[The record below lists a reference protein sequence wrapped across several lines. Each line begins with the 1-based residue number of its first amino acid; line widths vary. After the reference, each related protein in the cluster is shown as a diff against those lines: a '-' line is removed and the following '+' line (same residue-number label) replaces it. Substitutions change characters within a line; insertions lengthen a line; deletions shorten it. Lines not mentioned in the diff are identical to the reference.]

1 MMGVID
7 LGYGDQVAPATLRNL
22 DLNLLPTLDALLRE
36 RNVTRAAERLG
47 LSQPAV
53 SAALGRLR
61 RHFGDE
67 LLHRTGNQYELT
79 PLAQQLRAPT
89 ELALAGVHRVFDA
102 SPQFEP
108 ASSDRTFRLMMSDYA
123 TAVLGERLVRRLAEV
138 APHVRLA
145 LRQTEPEFVDNAAEN
160 LRTVDGVVLPH
171 GFLTDIP
178 VTDLFDDTWV
188 CVVSPDNDQVGDELT
203 MADVAALP
211 WVVMWDLPTAFA
223 PAARQLRMLG
233 VEPRVEI
240 TADSFLAVPF
250 LVAGTQRIAVLQA
263 RLAHR
268 LAATAGVRV
277 LPCPWDAVPVKE
289 GFWWHPSHRRDPA
302 HEWLRRTLR
311 QIGHELAE
319 ETARDSDLWL

>member
-1 MMGVID
+1 MIITIHRVYGVE
-7 LGYGDQVAPATLRNL
+7 VAPATLRNL

-123 TAVLGERLVRRLAEV
+123 TAVLGERLVRRLADV
-138 APHVRLA
+138 APHIRLA

-171 GFLTDIP
+171 GFLTDTP

-203 MADVAALP
+203 MVDVAALP

-223 PAARQLRMLG
+223 PAARQLSMLG
-233 VEPRVEI
+233 IEPRVEI
-240 TADSFLAVPF
+240 TADSFLALPF
-250 LVAGTQRIAVLQA
+250 LVAGTRRIAVLQA

-268 LAATAGVRV
+268 LAATAGVRL

-302 HEWLRRTLR
+302 HEWLRRTLQQLGR
-311 QIGHELAE
+311 ELDAE
-319 ETARDSDLWL
+319 TVQAL

>member
-1 MMGVID
+1 MIPAIHRA
-7 LGYGDQVAPATLRNL
+7 YGDGVTGPTLRNL

-79 PLAQQLRAPT
+79 PLAQQLRAPI

-102 SPQFEP
+102 SPLFE
-108 ASSDRTFRLMMSDYA
+108 AATSERTFRLMMSDYA
-123 TAVLGERLVRRLAEV
+123 TAVFGERVVRRFAEV

-145 LRQTEPEFVDNAAEN
+145 LRQTDPEFVDNAAEN

-178 VTDLFDDTWV
+178 FTDLFDDTWV
-188 CVVSPDNDQVGDELT
+188 CVVSRDNDQVGDELT
-203 MADVAALP
+203 LADVAALP

-223 PAARQLRMLG
+223 PAARQLSMLG
-233 VEPRVEI
+233 IEPRVEI
-240 TADSFLAVPF
+240 TADSFLALPF
-250 LVAGTQRIAVLQA
+250 LVAGTQRITVLQA
-263 RLAHR
+263 RLAQR
-268 LAATAGVRV
+268 LAPTAGVRL
-277 LPCPWDAVPVKE
+277 LPCPWDAVPLKE

-302 HEWLRRTLR
+302 HEWLRRTLQELGR
-311 QIGHELAE
+311 QLAE
-319 ETARDSDLWL
+319 DPPHPL

>member
-1 MMGVID
+1 MVSID
-7 LGYGDQVAPATLRNL
+7 RDYGAAVTRTTLRNL

-79 PLAQQLRAPT
+79 PLAQQLRPPT

-102 SPQFEP
+102 SPGFDP

-123 TAVLGERLVRRLAEV
+123 TAVLGERLVRRLAAV

-145 LRQTEPEFVDNAAEN
+145 LRQTDPVFVDNAAEN

-171 GFLTDIP
+171 GFLTDVP
-178 VTDLFDDTWV
+178 ATDLFDDTWV
-188 CVVSPDNDQVGDELT
+188 CVVSPDNDLVGDELT
-203 MADVAALP
+203 MADLAALP

-223 PAARQLRMLG
+223 PAARQLSMLG
-233 VEPRVEI
+233 VEPRVEV
-240 TADSFLAVPF
+240 TADSFLALPF
-250 LVAGTQRIAVLQA
+250 LVAGTRRIAVLQA

-268 LAATAGVRV
+268 LAPAAGVRL
-277 LPCPWDAVPVKE
+277 LPCPWDVVPVKE
-289 GFWWHPSHRRDPA
+289 ALWWHPSQRRDPA

-311 QIGHELAE
+311 EVGRELVE
-319 ETARDSDLWL
+319 EAGEAS